1 MMNSGF
7 VRSLPLK
14 EWPESDRLAW
24 ETACRP
30 AKRLARGG
38 AAGHLASVTQAD
50 LANRYGLFLDFL
62 DRTGRL
68 DPRADA
74 GTQVAP
80 EAIAPL
86 IAELKARVSS
96 VTLSKTIYK
105 VRRAAECIAPHLD
118 LAWLAEIGK
127 DLALLERP
135 KEDFARIVAPERLVE
150 AGLTLIREA
159 ERDTK
164 GSRLK
169 RAVVVR
175 NGLMVALLAF
185 CPVRL
190 RNFASLKIGQTFVR
204 QAGEWWIVLEDT
216 KSGTP
221 DHRPVD
227 HVLSNDIEAY
237 LNVYRPVLLPTPHTD
252 LTELFR

>member
-1 MMNSGF
+1 MARIRSPCLGDGLPASKAARPRWSCRSSSIGYASGPCQ
-7 VRSLPLK
+7 SI
-14 EWPESDRLAW
+14 
-24 ETACRP
+24 RP
-30 AKRLARGG
+30 VSR
-38 AAGHLASVTQAD
+38 
-50 LANRYGLFLDFL
+50 FF

-204 QAGEWWIVLEDT
+204 QAQHSDPRITQEHYIRASSYQLRRILRT
-216 KSGTP
+216 
-221 DHRPVD
+221 
-227 HVLSNDIEAY
+227 
-237 LNVYRPVLLPTPHTD
+237 
-252 LTELFR
+252 